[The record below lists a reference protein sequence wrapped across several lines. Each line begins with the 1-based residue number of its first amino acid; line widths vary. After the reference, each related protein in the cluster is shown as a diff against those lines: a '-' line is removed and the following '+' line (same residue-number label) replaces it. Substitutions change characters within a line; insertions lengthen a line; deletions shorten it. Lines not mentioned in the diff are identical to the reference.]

1 MREKVHVLGVPFDT
15 VTLQQATEIAKG
27 FLKEQK
33 QHIICTPNPEI
44 VMEAQKDEELMNIVK
59 AADLVVPDG
68 IGIVWASKY
77 SEKKLTERVAGYDL
91 VQKLLEEI
99 ENTEHTVY
107 FFWWCAWCFFGSSKK
122 NAAKIS

>member
-44 VMEAQKDEELMNIVK
+44 VMEAQKM
-59 AADLVVPDG
+59 
-68 IGIVWASKY
+68 
-77 SEKKLTERVAGYDL
+77 
-91 VQKLLEEI
+91 
-99 ENTEHTVY
+99 
-107 FFWWCAWCFFGSSKK
+107 K
-122 NAAKIS
+122 N